1 MSLENLYFLT
11 QIIAVGLILVSLG
24 FVGLQL
30 RQSNRLARADMTQR
44 AIDRFFTPMQIMAED
59 PDLAAHY
66 AEVLNGQSPASDA
79 IKARL
84 NWFFT
89 LMLQAHVGSWTIE
102 KDGLVDERTIDAR
115 INTIIRMLAAP
126 HFYEE
131 WIRTKRRKIFPAAYT
146 DYIDQLFEARA
157 RDPEHAHASGDL
169 AES

>member
-1 MSLENLYFLT
+1 MSLESLYYLT

-44 AIDRFFTPMQIMAED
+44 AIDRFIPPMEIMVQD

-66 AEVLNGQSPASDA
+66 SRVLRGETPSSDA

-89 LMLQAHVGSWTIE
+89 MMLQAHVGGWTIE
-102 KDGLVDERTIDAR
+102 QENLVDERTVDAR
-115 INTIIRMLAAP
+115 ANTIVRMLAAP
-126 HFYEE
+126 HFKAE
-131 WIRTKRRKIFPAAYT
+131 WIRTKRRGTFPLTYT
-146 DYIDQLFEARA
+146 NYVDRLVAQQSKTDTK
-157 RDPEHAHASGDL
+157 PET
-169 AES
+169 AEPPSPT